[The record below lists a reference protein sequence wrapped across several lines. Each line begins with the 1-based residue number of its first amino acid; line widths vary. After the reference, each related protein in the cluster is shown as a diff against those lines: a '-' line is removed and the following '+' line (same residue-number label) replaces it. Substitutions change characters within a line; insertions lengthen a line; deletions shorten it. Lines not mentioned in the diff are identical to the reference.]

1 MGIAPSPSKP
11 SGALKTNNDVERA
24 MLAKLQDSTLTKDDA
39 ESLGLTPFTGPEM
52 ASTSLKVLPAHRAG
66 FAIPYFDLDGKETDF
81 YRYRYLEYGT
91 ESGFSALIAD
101 QKKQLRYA
109 QPPDTVNELYLPPLV
124 DWAGIALDPTIGIV
138 ITEGELK
145 AACGCK
151 HGIPTIGLGG
161 VWCFKAVKHN
171 MPILPMFAEFKWT
184 GRRVLICYDSDAVT
198 NPLVIQAENALA
210 STLLELGAQVFIA
223 RLDPLKNGKKC
234 GLDDLVF
241 AQGREA
247 LVEKLKEAVEWDAS
261 RELFKLNEEVVYVSD
276 PGLVLRL
283 DTRQRMSPRAFIDH
297 IYAPRTYMSQE
308 IGAGGAQKFVLRS
321 APKEWI
327 KWPIRS
333 CVARV
338 TYAPGQPRITEN
350 NEFNAWNGWGCH
362 PEPGNVKPW
371 HDLMDY
377 LFDGADNEHK
387 RWFEQ
392 WLAYPIQHPG
402 EKLYSAVVVWGV
414 QQGTGKTLVGHTM
427 FRIYGENGTEIG
439 DRDLSSTHNEWAEN
453 KQFVVGDE
461 ITGGDKR
468 NSADRMKSMI
478 TQRLLRLN
486 PKYIPS
492 YTVPD
497 RINYY
502 FTSNHPDAFFLEDTD
517 RRFFIHEVRSKP
529 RENGFYHS
537 YVRWLDEERGA
548 QHLFDYFLNLDLA
561 GFEPQGHAPS
571 TVSKTEM
578 IANGRSDLGSW
589 VAGLRE
595 YPDQQLVVGG
605 VARPYSLW
613 TTEELKLM
621 YDPEEKTKVTANGLA
636 RELRRAGFNKVN
648 FGMGVYTATKGQQR
662 LWAIRDFEKLNKLG
676 GPKLGELYDKE
687 RQANPAKKN
696 KF

>member
-1 MGIAPSPSKP
+1 MAILTDQAPPK
-11 SGALKTNNDVERA
+11 SGALKEPKDVERA
-24 MLAKLQDSTLTKDDA
+24 MLAKLRLSTLTRADA
-39 ESLGLTPFTGPEM
+39 AVLHIDSFTADEM
-52 ASTSLKVLPAHRAG
+52 AQTSLSVLPAHRAG
-66 FAIPYFDLDGKETDF
+66 FVLPYFSLDGKETEF

-91 ESGFSALIAD
+91 EHGFSALVAAD
-101 QKKQLRYA
+101 IKQLRYA

-124 DWAGIALDPTIGIV
+124 DWAAISQDTNVSIV

-145 AACGCK
+145 AACACK

-171 MPILPMFAEFKWT
+171 LPLLPMFKEFNWT
-184 GRRVLICYDSDAVT
+184 GRKVYICYDSDAVT

-210 STLLELGAQVFIA
+210 AVLLELGCTVHIT
-223 RLDPLKNGKKC
+223 RLEKLPNGDKC
-234 GLDDLVF
+234 GIDDLI
-241 AQGREA
+241 ASHG
-247 LVEKLKEAVEWDAS
+247 KEAFVERIQQSEEWAAS
-261 RELFKLNEEVVYVSD
+261 KELYQLNEEVVYVVD
-276 PGLVLRL
+276 PGIILKLSN
-283 DTRQRMSPRAFIDH
+283 RQRMSARAFIDH
-297 IYAPRTYMSQE
+297 AYAPRTFMQQVAS
-308 IGAGGAQKFVLRS
+308 GSGTKFVVKS

-327 KWPIRS
+327 AWPHRNS
-333 CVARV
+333 VARM
-338 TYAPGQPRITEN
+338 TYSPGEPRITAD
-350 NEFNAWNGWGCH
+350 NEYNSWNGWGCA
-362 PEPGNVKPW
+362 PEAGNVKPW
-371 HDLMDY
+371 HEFMEY
-377 LFDGADNEHK
+377 LFGGSEHEHK

-392 WLAYPIQHPG
+392 WLAYPLQHPG

-427 FRIYGENGTEIG
+427 FRIYGANSTEIG

-529 RENGFYHS
+529 HEGTFYRD
-537 YVRWLDEERGA
+537 YVRWLDEEGGA
-548 QHLFDYFLNLDLA
+548 EHLFHYLLQLDCND
-561 GFEPQGHAPS
+561 FDPQGHAPS
-571 TVSKTEM
+571 TSSKTEM
-578 IANGRSDLGSW
+578 IANGRSDLGTW
-589 VAGLRE
+589 VANLRE
-595 YPDQQLVVGG
+595 NPDQYLVVAGKPM
-605 VARPYSLW
+605 PYSMW
-613 TTEELKLM
+613 STEELRRM
-621 YDPEEKTKVTANGLA
+621 YDPDDKTRVTANGLA
-636 RELRRAGFNKVN
+636 REMRRAGFVKVN
-648 FGMGVYTATKGQQR
+648 DGMGVMTATNGQQR
-662 LWAIRDFEKLNKLG
+662 LWAVRFPERLLKLSGVPLG
-676 GPKLGELYDKE
+676 QVYDKE
-687 RQANPAKKN
+687 RGTAVKKP